1 MVDSGHLRHRRDDG
15 TVISPIHLDHIAVAM
30 EDRRDGRRR
39 YAAELGGEWVG
50 GGADPGFWSEQVRY
64 ANGMKVEILEPLDI
78 EQNDFLRRFLDR
90 NGPGPHHL
98 TFKVK
103 DIVAAL
109 AEVEAAG
116 YRPVGVNIDNPGWR
130 EAFLHPKD
138 APGVVVQL
146 AQSDESGDW
155 GVPLPDDYPT
165 VDGPMATLER
175 VTHAVASLDDALGL
189 FRDVLAGEE
198 LGRDADEAG
207 RWVDLAWHG
216 PGSEGRIRLVEP
228 TTATS
233 PLATWIGDRPG
244 RVHHLAFALD
254 GAGPRHEV
262 SPEDN
267 LGVRLVVHG
276 DDT

>member
-1 MVDSGHLRHRRDDG
+1 
-15 TVISPIHLDHIAVAM
+15 VIDHIHLDHIAVAM
-30 EDRRDGRRR
+30 EDRRAGRDR
-39 YAAELGGEWVG
+39 YAAELGGAWVG
-50 GGADPGFWSEQVRY
+50 GGVDPGFWSEQVRY
-64 ANGMKVEILEPLDI
+64 ANGMKVEILEPLNV

-98 TFKVK
+98 TFKVT

-109 AEVEAAG
+109 REVEAAG
-116 YRPVGVNIDNPGWR
+116 HQPVNVNIDNPGWR

-165 VDGPMATLER
+165 VTAPQATLDR
-175 VTHAVASLDDALGL
+175 VTHAVASLDGALAL

-207 RWVDLAWHG
+207 RWVDLGWHG
-216 PGSEGRIRLVEP
+216 PDSEGRIRLVEP
-228 TTATS
+228 SSPSS
-233 PLATWIGDRPG
+233 PLAAWIGDRPG
-244 RVHHLAFALD
+244 RVHHLAFTVPD
-254 GAGPRHEV
+254 DPGRREV
-262 SPEDN
+262 TPEQN
-267 LGVRLVVHG
+267 LGVRLLIGG
-276 DDT
+276 DDDR